1 MLALIILGFNFQELA
16 VVQLLSPVQLFA
28 APWTIAHWALLSSTV
43 SLNLLTF
50 MSIESVMLSHQLI
63 LCYRLL
69 LLLYISFQELRYL
82 SHNGKN

>member
-28 APWTIAHWALLSSTV
+28 APWTIARWALLSSTV

-50 MSIESVMLSHQLI
+50 MSIESVMLAHQLI